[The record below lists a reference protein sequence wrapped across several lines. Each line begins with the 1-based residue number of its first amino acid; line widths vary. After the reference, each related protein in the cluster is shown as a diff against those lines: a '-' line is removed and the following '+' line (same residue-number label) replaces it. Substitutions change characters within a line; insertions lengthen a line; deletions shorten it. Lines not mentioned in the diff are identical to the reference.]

1 MKREE
6 CIKMLRDN
14 DVFKSV
20 LGQARDDKERRYI
33 KAYAEDF
40 VFKFYDGVYA
50 PIAKMAETDP
60 EALRQALTD
69 VYEEVS
75 KPKTSDSGNG
85 ADK

>member
-6 CIKMLRDN
+6 CIKMLRD
-14 DVFKSV
+14 DEVFKGV

-50 PIAKMAETDP
+50 PIAKLAEEDP
-60 EALRQALTD
+60 EALRKALVTA
-69 VYEEVS
+69 YEELS
-75 KPKTSDSGNG
+75 KPKASGEESG
-85 ADK
+85 GGK